1 MTYKTFGF
9 SEAQVLTRD
18 SLLSLLR
25 RALPDERIRELE
37 AEAAY
42 PADAYAELANA
53 GWLALPFAEAY
64 GGAAAS
70 HKDLAVFVEALS
82 YHHNGLRAAYMTSV
96 IYGGMSVQYHG
107 SDALKAELIPKVI
120 AGDVRMAVSYSEPSS
135 GSDAAAIRTRAVRD
149 GKGAA
154 AGYVLSGQ
162 KVFTTNANVA
172 DYLIVT
178 AKTDPDAGRR
188 GISLFLVDARA
199 PGMEIRPMAALG
211 ARTSPPNEVFI
222 DEVRVPA
229 EHLLGEE
236 NDGWYRLMQ
245 SLNIERLLIAAASA
259 GQCLKILEVAS
270 NFAKEREAFGQ
281 PITAYQ
287 AISHKLADLQM
298 MTESA
303 RLATFHAADMLDAG
317 EDAVLE
323 TTNAKVIASEN
334 NVGCAD
340 LGMRV
345 MAGTGYVEGDMQ
357 RLYRDA
363 RAHTIGGGTSD
374 ILRNVIAKRMG
385 L

>member
-9 SEAQVLTRD
+9 SEEQTLMRD
-18 SLLSLLR
+18 SLLGLLT
-25 RALPDERIRELE
+25 RALPDERIRALE
-37 AEAAY
+37 AAGDD
-42 PADAYAELANA
+42 PADAYQALAAA
-53 GWLALPFAEAY
+53 GWLGLPFAETH

-70 HKDLAVFVEALS
+70 YKDLAVFVEALS

-107 SDALKAELIPKVI
+107 AAALGAELIPRVI
-120 AGDVRMAVSYSEPSS
+120 SGAVRMAVSYSDPSS

-149 GKGAA
+149 GD
-154 AGYVLSGQ
+154 GYVLNGQ
-162 KVFTTNANVA
+162 KVFTTNAHVA
-172 DYLIVT
+172 DYLVVT
-178 AKTDPDAGRR
+178 AKTDADAGRR
-188 GISLFLVDARA
+188 GISLFVVDAKA

-222 DEVRVPA
+222 DAVRVPA
-229 EHLLGEE
+229 DHLLGEE
-236 NDGWYRLMQ
+236 NDGWSRLMQ
-245 SLNIERLLIAAASA
+245 SLNLERLLIAAASA
-259 GQCLKILEVAS
+259 GQCLKILEIAS
-270 NFAKEREAFGQ
+270 AFAKHREAFGQ
-281 PITAYQ
+281 PITNFQ

-298 MTESA
+298 MMESA
-303 RLATFHAADMLDAG
+303 RLATFHAANMLDAG

-334 NVGCAD
+334 NVACAD

-345 MAGTGYVEGDMQ
+345 MAGAGYVEGDMQ
-357 RLYRDA
+357 RLYRDS

-374 ILRNVIAKRMG
+374 VLRNVIAKRMG

>member
-9 SEAQVLTRD
+9 SDEQVLMRD
-18 SLLSLLR
+18 SLLGLLT
-25 RALPDERIRELE
+25 RALPDEKIRALE
-37 AEAAY
+37 SEGAY
-42 PADAYAELANA
+42 PSEAYTALAEA
-53 GWLALPFAEAY
+53 GWLGLPFAEAH
-64 GGAAAS
+64 GGVAAS
-70 HKDLAVFVEALS
+70 NKDLAVFIEALS

-107 SDALKAELIPKVI
+107 AEALKAMLIPRVI
-120 AGDVRMAVSYSEPSS
+120 AGEVRMAVSYSEPNS

-149 GKGAA
+149 GG
-154 AGYVLSGQ
+154 GYVLNGQ
-162 KVFTTNANVA
+162 KVFTTNAHVA
-172 DYLIVT
+172 DYLVVT
-178 AKTDPDAGRR
+178 AKTEPDAGRR
-188 GISLFLVDARA
+188 GISLFLVDAKA
-199 PGMEIRPMAALG
+199 AGMDIRPMAALG

-222 DEVRVPA
+222 DDVRVPA
-229 EHLLGEE
+229 DHLLGEE

-245 SLNIERLLIAAASA
+245 SLNIERLLIGAASA
-259 GQCLKILEVAS
+259 GQCLRILDVAS
-270 NFAKEREAFGQ
+270 SFAKEREAFGQ
-281 PITAYQ
+281 PITNYQ

-334 NVGCAD
+334 NLACAD

-345 MAGTGYVEGDMQ
+345 MAGTGYVEGEMQ

-363 RAHTIGGGTSD
+363 PAHTIGGGTTD
-374 ILRNVIAKRMG
+374 ILRNVITKRMG

>member
-9 SEAQVLTRD
+9 SEEQVLMRD
-18 SLLSLLR
+18 SLLGLLG
-25 RALPDERIRELE
+25 RALPDDRIRALE

-42 PADAYAELANA
+42 PADAYAALAEA

-64 GGAAAS
+64 GGVSAS

-96 IYGGMSVQYHG
+96 IYGGMSVQNHG
-107 SDALKAELIPKVI
+107 SDTLKAELIPKVI

-135 GSDAAAIRTRAVRD
+135 GSDAAAIQTRAVRSND
-149 GKGAA
+149 
-154 AGYVLSGQ
+154 GYVLSGQ
-162 KVFTTNANVA
+162 KVFTTNAHVA

-178 AKTDPDAGRR
+178 AKTDADAGRR

-199 PGMEIRPMAALG
+199 EGMEIRPMAALG

-222 DEVRVPA
+222 DDVQVPA

-245 SLNIERLLIAAASA
+245 SLNIGRLLIAAASA
-259 GQCLKILEVAS
+259 GQCIKILEVAS
-270 NFAKEREAFGQ
+270 AFAKEREAFGQ
-281 PITAYQ
+281 PITNFQ

-298 MTESA
+298 LTESA

-334 NVGCAD
+334 NVTCAD